1 MLLNQL
7 PKPNGKE
14 KDGRKGKVA
23 AVIQSV
29 KDFEKL
35 QKLDFFNQCLQ
46 SPVRKIYLLQLFH
59 ILDKLAYTLFV
70 FVKIPQLTTKSTFYS
85 MYCSKQE
92 KILVYEA
99 GQGFQSFL

>member
-23 AVIQSV
+23 AVIQNV

-46 SPVRKIYLLQLFH
+46 SPVRFLNPFLQVTITRAKKNLMF
-59 ILDKLAYTLFV
+59 YTDV
-70 FVKIPQLTTKSTFYS
+70 
-85 MYCSKQE
+85 E
-92 KILVYEA
+92 
-99 GQGFQSFL
+99 